1 VLSVPVVLFYAPK
14 AHNDNL
20 AAGFTLC
27 AYAALLNASTQAP
40 SGAAIVAA
48 ALAMAAAVSTKPFS
62 ALAAPGICAY
72 ILYFGFRRGA
82 GRPARARA
90 IARTSRVVAA
100 LLVTILIWA
109 AHCYALSGELWD
121 TRGYTIA
128 QSPSDPMW
136 DSPLAAGHK
145 PRLID
150 YALTPLTFPLK
161 QIAGNPDGFAGYPIG
176 PLLAAFFPLGL
187 FAIRDMRPDQRTTL
201 YFLIGSAVFYLVIL
215 SPTAPKTRFHL
226 FVWGVGSVVAAR
238 GFTSLQRRRPW
249 IAHAGFAVFMSL
261 FAYGVLTGW
270 PYFHSF
276 IRLSLK

>member
-1 VLSVPVVLFYAPK
+1 
-14 AHNDNL
+14 
-20 AAGFTLC
+20 
-27 AYAALLNASTQAP
+27 
-40 SGAAIVAA
+40 
-48 ALAMAAAVSTKPFS
+48 
-62 ALAAPGICAY
+62 
-72 ILYFGFRRGA
+72 
-82 GRPARARA
+82 
-90 IARTSRVVAA
+90 
-100 LLVTILIWA
+100 
-109 AHCYALSGELWD
+109 
-121 TRGYTIA
+121 
-128 QSPSDPMW
+128 
-136 DSPLAAGHK
+136 
-145 PRLID
+145 
-150 YALTPLTFPLK
+150 
-161 QIAGNPDGFAGYPIG
+161 
-176 PLLAAFFPLGL
+176 LAAFFPLGL